1 MNLAPQVAVGAVALR
16 GPELL
21 LIRRGHGPAAGR
33 WSVPGGRVQFG
44 EDLREAVVRELYEE
58 TGLEGIVTHFI
69 GWVERI
75 GTDPQPYHFV
85 ILDFAV
91 DILDADN
98 NDPTPGDDAK
108 EAKWVP
114 LADLDQLHLV
124 DGLED
129 FLKEH
134 GVLG

>member
-1 MNLAPQVAVGAVALR
+1 MNPAPQVAVGAVALR
-16 GPELL
+16 ERELL

-33 WSVPGGRVQFG
+33 WSVPGGRVHFG

-58 TGLEGIVTHFI
+58 TGLEGVVTSFL

-75 GTDPQPYHFV
+75 GTDPEPYHFV

-91 DILDADN
+91 DILDPDN
-98 NDPTPGDDAK
+98 PTPGDDAK

-114 LADLDQLHLV
+114 FEELDQLHLV

-129 FLKEH
+129 FLTEH
-134 GVLG
+134 NVLT